1 MVVLLYCVWLSV
13 YDCVRLCTIVYC
25 LWLYTGVL
33 CLAVTVWRD
42 WGVCVTVLVC
52 KCVWLCVF
60 DCVFGCVLLCVLVIH
75 IVCVTVCVWWV
86 LWHSGCDFQFRC
98 FLSSFPFQPTF
109 PSCAANDNCQWSSG
123 SSSSIS
129 SSGGSCNRFHV
140 DAALLSLLGANQG
153 TRSNAPP
160 HAPEPRPITR
170 RRQSRRYE
178 SDSSSGSDSSP
189 PPPQEGKAQGF
200 AQAVRW
206 EHAGCPA
213 RGGFCIFVFAYNYP
227 FIDAVR
233 SRKMSLS
240 IVKVVLEGE
249 SSWTEGEREEFGLTP
264 LDLMTLKQECAKK
277 WQ

>member
-98 FLSSFPFQPTF
+98 FRSFQFQPTF
-109 PSCAANDNCQWSSG
+109 PLCAANDNYQWSSG
-123 SSSSIS
+123 SSSSSS
-129 SSGGSCNRFHV
+129 SSGGSCSRFHV

-153 TRSNAPP
+153 ARSNRRHMPRSPDRSLVGVRVAVMKVTRLVAVIQARHRRKRAKRKGSRRLSDENTQAVQRAVDFVSSFLRTITRSSLRWDRERCVYLLWRSCWKVNPA
-160 HAPEPRPITR
+160 
-170 RRQSRRYE
+170 
-178 SDSSSGSDSSP
+178 GSM
-189 PPPQEGKAQGF
+189 
-200 AQAVRW
+200 
-206 EHAGCPA
+206 
-213 RGGFCIFVFAYNYP
+213 
-227 FIDAVR
+227 
-233 SRKMSLS
+233 RKQRDLDSLS
-240 IVKVVLEGE
+240 WI
-249 SSWTEGEREEFGLTP
+249 
-264 LDLMTLKQECAKK
+264 
-277 WQ
+277 